1 MKTRRS
7 VMRAE
12 RGYSNIDYMKK
23 NFQFYSSAIELTKYF
38 SDKPRFNGVFSRA
51 NLPRIKNRANVINL
65 YDKQSKETHLVSL
78 LIDRNTAVYFD
89 SFGIEYITQKVLK
102 KIKTK
107 TNRSLTSYLGYSLV
121 ILSQNI

>member
-1 MKTRRS
+1 
-7 VMRAE
+7 
-12 RGYSNIDYMKK
+12 MKK

-107 TNRSLTSYLGYSLV
+107 TNRSLTAYLGYSLV